1 MLNATILTRV
11 FVFTQESQEIRLS
24 DPHEKWPPQKVLDY
38 YTSTYPILTTA
49 KVSNGDIENDQMVYH
64 FESTIGTKG

>member
-11 FVFTQESQEIRLS
+11 FVFTQEGQEISLP
-24 DPHEKWPPQKVLDY
+24 DPNEKWTTQKVLDY
-38 YTSTYPILTTA
+38 YTGTYPILTTA
-49 KVSNGDIENDQMVYH
+49 KVAGGGIENDQMVYR